1 MRRGRFGPQERQ
13 EPQVRINERIRIS
26 PVRLIDENGQ
36 QVGVVP
42 VEQAREAAREK
53 GLDLVEVAPD
63 ARPPVCRIMDYGRF
77 RYEQQKKAQ
86 AARKK
91 QHQVE
96 VKQIKYRPAIDDHDF
111 ETKTSKVRKFLEEGH
126 KVRVT
131 VMFRRRDMRRPEN
144 GEIVLDR
151 VIEAIRDVGQPEDRS
166 RQMLGRDLSVTIFP
180 LKKRQESEAAEAE
193 A

>member
-1 MRRGRFGPQERQ
+1 MRRFAPPERQ
-13 EPQVRINERIRIS
+13 EPQVRINDRIRIS
-26 PVRLIDENGQ
+26 PVRLIDENGS

-42 VEQAREAAREK
+42 VEEALSMARDK
-53 GLDLVEVAPD
+53 DMDLVEVAPD

-91 QHQVE
+91 QHQIE
-96 VKQIKYRPAIDDHDF
+96 IKQIKYRPAIDDHDF
-111 ETKTSKVRKFLEEGH
+111 ETKTNKVRKFLSEGH

-151 VIEAIRDVGQPEDRS
+151 VVETVEDLGKPEDRS
-166 RQMLGRDLSVTIFP
+166 RQMMGRDLSVTIAP
-180 LKKRQESEAAEAE
+180 HKKAE
-193 A
+193 